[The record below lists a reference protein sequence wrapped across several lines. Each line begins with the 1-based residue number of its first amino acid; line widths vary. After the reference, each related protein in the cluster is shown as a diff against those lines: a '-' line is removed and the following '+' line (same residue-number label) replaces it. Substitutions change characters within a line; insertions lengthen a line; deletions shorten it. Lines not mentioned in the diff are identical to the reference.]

1 MKSASRGDRLIRLP
15 TSEGP
20 ESDPTSENGVK
31 RLPRKRTLCAYR
43 NLRHRSSFKMEL
55 RCNE

>member
-1 MKSASRGDRLIRLP
+1 MKSASRGDRLLRLP
-15 TSEGP
+15 TSEGS
-20 ESDPTSENGVK
+20 ESDPTPENGGQA
-31 RLPRKRTLCAYR
+31 LAPKRTLCAYR

>member
-15 TSEGP
+15 TPEGS
-20 ESDPTSENGVK
+20 ESDPASQNGVN
-31 RLPRKRTLCAYR
+31 RLPPKRTLCAYR